1 MNIIIRKAKPE
12 DAEKIIDINIKVWKT
27 TYKGLIPQEIIDKVQ
42 SKDEARIEKS
52 KINIREKQNTIV
64 AEVDGEIV
72 GYQTFGQAHDKQFCN
87 SGEIYTSYILDD
99 FQMLG
104 LGRRMAIECM
114 KELVNQGYTTLITK
128 CLVGNPSNEFH
139 KSIGGLYIGQSAFE
153 PLGIYVGKDN
163 VYYHEDLEKSLNYNL
178 KKVKGEN
185 KYEL

>member
-12 DAEKIIDINIKVWKT
+12 EAEKIIDINIKVWKT

-87 SGEIYTSYILDD
+87 SGEIYASYILDD

-104 LGRRMAIECM
+104 LGRRMA
-114 KELVNQGYTTLITK
+114 
-128 CLVGNPSNEFH
+128 
-139 KSIGGLYIGQSAFE
+139 QSAFE

-178 KKVKGEN
+178 KKSQRRK
-185 KYEL
+185 